1 MTLDALEK
9 SNQDNAQLLGMVVH
23 DLKNPLTAIY
33 SVSAIMTSDEG
44 RTEDDLEMLEIIK
57 VSSKKMNLLIHD
69 LLAAKTTNDPV
80 GDGKVTTD
88 LRELLQESISL
99 LQYRAEEKKQR
110 IIIGN
115 MQSCLVHIDKNSIWR
130 VINNLI
136 VNSIKFSAEQTIIN
150 LDWKCTDKEVIVSVK
165 DQGIG
170 IPAEFQDKI
179 FQLSTETKRT
189 GTAGEET
196 FGLGLFISRQI
207 IEEQGGKIWFKSKP
221 GKGATFYFSLPL
233 V

>member
-1 MTLDALEK
+1 
-9 SNQDNAQLLGMVVH
+9 
-23 DLKNPLTAIY
+23 
-33 SVSAIMTSDEG
+33 
-44 RTEDDLEMLEIIK
+44 
-57 VSSKKMNLLIHD
+57 
-69 LLAAKTTNDPV
+69 
-80 GDGKVTTD
+80 
-88 LRELLQESISL
+88 
-99 LQYRAEEKKQR
+99 
-110 IIIGN
+110 
-115 MQSCLVHIDKNSIWR
+115 
-130 VINNLI
+130 
-136 VNSIKFSAEQTIIN
+136 
-150 LDWKCTDKEVIVSVK
+150 VIVSVK